1 MRMRTIG
8 MLVVAVL
15 LAGLAAHLV
24 EARLDAPVRVAAKA
38 PPAPSVLVATR
49 NLTPGEFL
57 HVGDLRWQTWPRA
70 TLASNYV
77 VKGHAHRHA
86 FVGRVMRVPIAAGEP
101 VTDAES
107 AAPGDHGFLAAV
119 LKPGMRAVAVAITA
133 TSGLH
138 GMVSPGD
145 RVDLVLTESL
155 AAAHSSMVRHAGL
168 TILRNVRVL
177 AINRDLDPADWKSG
191 LATRLDKNRQR
202 QASGQQTATLEVTP
216 KEVQTVA
223 VAEAMGRLSLSLR
236 SLGRAAA
243 VPASARLAARDP
255 ARDTMADKAGL
266 RLAALDPP
274 ARSRS
279 IATKTSYTLDS
290 TVSPLLPRFPTPG
303 QASGQQPNGSPA
315 VTILRGD
322 AEAVA
327 PSAPSAAPA
336 PATAAANGGATP

>member
-8 MLVVAVL
+8 MLVVAVV

-24 EARLDAPVRVAAKA
+24 EARLNAPVRVAAKA
-38 PPAPSVLVATR
+38 PPPPSVLVAAR
-49 NLTPGEFL
+49 NLAPGEFL

-70 TLASNYV
+70 TLAPNYV
-77 VKGHAHRHA
+77 VKGHAHRHDFA
-86 FVGRVMRVPIAAGEP
+86 GRVLRVPIAAGEP
-101 VTDAES
+101 VTGAES

-145 RVDLVLTESL
+145 RVDLILTESL

-191 LATRLDKNRQR
+191 SGLATKLGKTRQQ

-236 SLGRAAA
+236 GLGRAAA
-243 VPASARLAARDP
+243 VPASAKLAARDP
-255 ARDTMADKAGL
+255 AGGKMAGRPGL

-274 ARSRS
+274 ARSRP

-290 TVSPLLPRFPTPG
+290 NVSPLLPRFPAPG
-303 QASGQQPNGSPA
+303 QASGQQPNGPPA

-322 AEAVA
+322 AAAA
-327 PSAPSAAPA
+327 PGAPSAAPA
-336 PATAAANGGATP
+336 PAAAANNGATP